1 MRRTGPITVLTL
13 LLASI
18 AGCAATPASPNHG
31 PDPGAAKAGEG
42 SASMSIQNITW
53 DLTGIGAASAPEAP
67 LPDTSVTLLLDA
79 ASGEASGSAGCNRYV
94 GKYTLDG
101 DALKFGPIAATKRY
115 CGVPEGVM
123 AQESAVLAAL
133 QSTHRFTLEGDVL
146 TLHQDGDQ
154 VLRFARSGAEST
166 AGASPLA
173 ALNDHV
179 ATYPREINLWAH
191 PAVSKRLQA
200 LLGDALPTFLEN
212 MGVQGPLS
220 AENGL
225 LYVTGNKPHEGGIE
239 TAAFVADPARDQ
251 IQVWLITGGEARL
264 YAEKDPPLPDSADV
278 QTLKANLD
286 ARP

>member
-1 MRRTGPITVLTL
+1 MRRRPTAVLTL
-13 LLASI
+13 LLATI
-18 AGCAATPASPNHG
+18 AGCAATPAGPDHG
-31 PDPGAAKAGEG
+31 PGAGAATAKD
-42 SASMSIQNITW
+42 ASDPMSIQDIAW
-53 DLTGIGAASAPEAP
+53 ELAGIGEASAPEAP
-67 LPDTSVTLLLDA
+67 VPDTSVTLLLDA

-101 DALKFGPIAATKRY
+101 NGLTFGPIAATKRY
-115 CGVPEGVM
+115 CGAPEGVM

-133 QSTHRFTLEGDVL
+133 QATSHFTLEDDVL
-146 TLHQDGDQ
+146 TLHQDGDR
-154 VLRFARSGAEST
+154 VLRFARSGAK
-166 AGASPLA
+166 GGPDASPLA

-179 ATYPREINLWAH
+179 GAYPREINLWEH

-200 LLGDALPTFLEN
+200 LLGGALPAFLEN

-220 AENGL
+220 AEDGL

-264 YAEKDPPLPDSADV
+264 YAEKDPPLPDPADV
-278 QTLKANLD
+278 QTWKANLD